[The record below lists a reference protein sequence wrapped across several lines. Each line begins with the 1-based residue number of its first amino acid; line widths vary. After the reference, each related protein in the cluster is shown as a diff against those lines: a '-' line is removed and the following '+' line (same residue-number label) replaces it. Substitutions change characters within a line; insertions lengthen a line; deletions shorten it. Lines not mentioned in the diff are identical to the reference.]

1 MSIECQCPS
10 CREVSLFEAS
20 DAPRQARCPVCE
32 SPVLVPALADADNPY
47 AAPKAPL
54 DATAVGF
61 MHELGPIPRDFIGK
75 LALAF
80 RLFFENLA
88 VIAPLVLVVWLPG
101 NVIVSALQMGSDQDP
116 ATSVL
121 AFQVNNVIHGVFGP
135 LYEGAIVVV
144 LARRLAGERVPFS
157 VALGEGFRAWGRLFV
172 ARLVAGIV
180 TTLGF
185 IALVVPG
192 IYLTVKYSLL
202 DPVVVLER
210 HPQPRSRSGALVKG
224 RGWEIFG
231 IYVLIILIFIPFMF
245 ASRLLLAAVEV
256 LNTVWASA
264 AVGCVSDV
272 AAVFPSILLFLY
284 YADAR
289 SREDADGAADAT
301 AKPVGDPE
309 VEL

>member
-20 DAPRQARCPVCE
+20 AAPRRARCPVCQ
-32 SPVLVPALADADNPY
+32 SPVVVPALADADNPY
-47 AAPKAPL
+47 AAPKTPL
-54 DATAVGF
+54 DAAALGF
-61 MHELGPIPRDFIGK
+61 THELGPIPRDFIGK

-101 NVIVSALQMGSDQDP
+101 NIIVSALQTRSDQDP

-144 LARRLAGERVPFS
+144 LARRLVGERVPFS
-157 VALGEGFRAWGRLFV
+157 RALGEGFRAWGRLFV
-172 ARLVAGIV
+172 ARLLAGIL

-192 IYLTVKYSLL
+192 IYLTVRYSLL

-210 HPQPRSRSGALVKG
+210 HPRPRSRSGALVKG
-224 RGWEIFG
+224 RGWEILG
-231 IYVLIILIFIPFMF
+231 IYVLILLVFIPFMF
-245 ASRLLLAAVEV
+245 ASQLLLATAEA
-256 LNTVWASA
+256 LNTVWASVV
-264 AVGCVSDV
+264 VGCVSDV
-272 AAVFPSILLFLY
+272 AAVLPSILLFLY

-289 SREDADGAADAT
+289 SREDADGTAEVT
-301 AKPVGDPE
+301 AKPVADLE

>member
-20 DAPRQARCPVCE
+20 AAPHHARCPVCE
-32 SPVLVPALADADNPY
+32 SPVLVPALSDAENPY

-54 DATAVGF
+54 DAGALGYLY
-61 MHELGPIPRDFIGK
+61 ELGPIPRDFIGK
-75 LALAF
+75 LVLAF

-101 NVIVSALQMGSDQDP
+101 NIVVSALQASDP
-116 ATSVL
+116 ATSAF

-135 LYEGAIVVV
+135 IYEAAIIVV
-144 LARRLAGERVPFS
+144 LARRFAGERVPFS
-157 VALGEGFRAWGRLFV
+157 AALREGLGAWGRLFG
-172 ARLVAGIV
+172 ARLVAGLFTV
-180 TTLGF
+180 LGF
-185 IALVVPG
+185 IALIAPG

-202 DPVVVLER
+202 DPVVVLEH

-224 RGWEIFG
+224 KGWEIFG
-231 IYVLIILIFIPFMF
+231 IYVLILLVFIPFTF
-245 ASRLLLAAVEV
+245 AIQMLLATVEV
-256 LNTVWASA
+256 LDTIWVSV

-272 AAVFPSILLFLY
+272 VAVLPSVLLFLY

-289 SREDADGAADAT
+289 SREEADGPAAST
-301 AKPVGDPE
+301 AKPVGDLE
-309 VEL
+309 IEL